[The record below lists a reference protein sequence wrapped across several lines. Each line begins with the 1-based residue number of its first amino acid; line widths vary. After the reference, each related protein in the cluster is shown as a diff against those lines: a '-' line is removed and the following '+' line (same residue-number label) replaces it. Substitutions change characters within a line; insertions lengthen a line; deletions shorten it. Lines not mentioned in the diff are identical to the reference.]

1 MKVGVQL
8 PEVEREVRWPELLRL
23 AQTAEAAGYDSIWLG
38 DHMLYRGDGRPERG
52 PWDAWTMLAALAAS
66 TERVRLGP
74 LVAATAFHAPGLTAR
89 MAAAIAEISSGR
101 FVLGLG
107 TGWNDT
113 EFRAFGFDTER
124 KVARFEE
131 AFAIIRRLLDGERVT
146 ESGRFYEV
154 EDAVLLPP
162 PQHRVPLMVGT
173 TGPRVLAAAGP
184 HVAWWNCWY
193 SWYGNTAEG
202 FAELSARVEG
212 GFRRSACVLVSV
224 EGGRGER
231 PLEEDAPPVD
241 VESLPAH
248 LSALAQA
255 GADEAILVLDPIDE
269 SAILAAAKSL
279 GQPRTS

>member
-23 AQTAEAAGYDSIWLG
+23 AQTAEAAGHDSIWLG

-146 ESGRFYEV
+146 ASGRFYEV

-212 GFRRSACVLVSV
+212 SFRRSACVLVSV

-241 VESLPAH
+241 VEGLPAH
-248 LSALAQA
+248 LSALARA

>member
-131 AFAIIRRLLDGERVT
+131 AFTIIRRLLDGERVT
-146 ESGRFYEV
+146 ASGGFYEA

-202 FAELSARVEG
+202 FAELTARVEG

-241 VESLPAH
+241 VEGLPAH